1 MKLRSPL
8 SRNINISGLKFQEP
22 PTTEKLIDS
31 EASSCGSGLPRKK
44 MFPESSSS
52 QQPIGISLSSSKM
65 DMTSA
70 SLLTGFFKKES
81 NRVLQKK
88 SSATLEQTVTSE
100 YSTPDFAKGEIV
112 NPNSR
117 KGKKD
122 RLKSFGQKQYL
133 KASKTFMAF
142 ERTKEERWSK
152 VATKAVEKLHWLA
165 SKQHYKQRTMLTTS
179 TTDDTVEISLQS
191 PPRRNHLATC
201 KRVAVKQY
209 SKAAEKVSSL
219 VHRQQDVLPQEPVS
233 DCQICFGPMS
243 ESDLKHPLQCAT
255 PQCYFNFCASCIQS
269 LIKSSEDAYMVG
281 SDGSRQVKVLLQ
293 CPTCRCDLS
302 KSIRRTLLLRTAD
315 MTLSHSVRNAIL
327 LHLLHGHHP
336 DSHPANKEKS
346 MKMDTIETEIC
357 LARLEEREFFKTKP
371 RSQELQEPATSQND
385 KYPTR
390 SEHYK
395 HFQGIRERYARYN
408 RALNPIENLT
418 STIRRRSTETRRLN
432 DEQTIHRSDVKSI
445 RSPIPIVHHPSFQSD
460 RASCFYI
467 DTHMNFAGLNPRL
480 RFQL

>member
-22 PTTEKLIDS
+22 TTPETLIDS
-31 EASSCGSGLPRKK
+31 EASSSASGLPRKK
-44 MFPESSSS
+44 LFPESLSSQ
-52 QQPIGISLSSSKM
+52 QQPIGISLSSSKRN
-65 DMTSA
+65 MTSA

-81 NRVLQKK
+81 NRALQKQ
-88 SSATLEQTVTSE
+88 SSASLEQTVTSE
-100 YSTPDFAKGEIV
+100 YSRPD
-112 NPNSR
+112 PNSR
-117 KGKKD
+117 KSKKD

-133 KASKTFMAF
+133 KASKTFVAF
-142 ERTKEERWSK
+142 ERKTEERCSK
-152 VATKAVEKLHWLA
+152 VARKAGEKLHWLA
-165 SKQHYKQRTMLTTS
+165 SKQHYKQRRMLTT

-209 SKAAEKVSSL
+209 SKAAENLSAL
-219 VHRQQDVLPQEPVS
+219 VHRQQDVPPQEPVS

-255 PQCYFNFCASCIQS
+255 PHCYFNFCASCIQS

-281 SDGSRQVKVLLQ
+281 SDGSRQVKVFLQ
-293 CPTCRCDLS
+293 CPNCRYDLS

-315 MTLSHSVRNAIL
+315 MTVSPSVRNSLL
-327 LHLLHGHHP
+327 LHILYGHHP
-336 DSHPANKEKS
+336 DSHHTNKQKS

-357 LARLEEREFFKTKP
+357 RARLKEREFFKTKP
-371 RSQELQEPATSQND
+371 LSQEPQEPAKSQND
-385 KYPTR
+385 KNPTR
-390 SEHYK
+390 SKHYK

-408 RALNPIENLT
+408 RALNPIENLS
-418 STIRRRSTETRRLN
+418 STIRRRSVETRRLK
-432 DEQTIHRSDVKSI
+432 DEQTIHRSDVNSI
-445 RSPIPIVHHPSFQSD
+445 RSPIPIVHDPSFSD

>member
-8 SRNINISGLKFQEP
+8 SRNINISGLKFQER
-22 PTTEKLIDS
+22 TTPKTLIDA
-31 EASSCGSGLPRKK
+31 EAPSCGSGLPRKK
-44 MFPESSSS
+44 MFPGSSSS
-52 QQPIGISLSSSKM
+52 QQPIGISSSTSKRE
-65 DMTSA
+65 MTSA

-81 NRVLQKK
+81 NRVVQKK
-88 SSATLEQTVTSE
+88 SSASLAQTVTSE
-100 YSTPDFAKGEIV
+100 YSSPDFAIGDIV

-133 KASKTFMAF
+133 KASKTFVAF
-142 ERTKEERWSK
+142 ERTTEERCSN
-152 VATKAVEKLHWLA
+152 VATKAVEKSHWLA
-165 SKQHYKQRTMLTTS
+165 CKLRYKQRTMLTT

-191 PPRRNHLATC
+191 HPRRNHLATC

-219 VHRQQDVLPQEPVS
+219 VHRQQDVSPQEPVS

-255 PQCYFNFCASCIQS
+255 PQCHFNFCASCIQS

-281 SDGSRQVKVLLQ
+281 SDGSRQVKVFLQ

-315 MTLSHSVRNAIL
+315 MTLSPSVRSSLL
-327 LHLLHGHHP
+327 LHMLDGHHP
-336 DSHPANKEKS
+336 DSHPVNKEKS

-357 LARLEEREFFKTKP
+357 RARLEEREFFKTKP
-371 RSQELQEPATSQND
+371 RSQEPQEPATSQND
-385 KYPTR
+385 KSPTR
-390 SEHYK
+390 SKHYK

-408 RALNPIENLT
+408 RALNPIENLS
-418 STIRRRSTETRRLN
+418 STIRRRSIETPRLN
-432 DEQTIHRSDVKSI
+432 NEQTIRRSGVKSI
-445 RSPIPIVHHPSFQSD
+445 RSPYPIVHHPSFQSD
-460 RASCFYI
+460 RASCFFI